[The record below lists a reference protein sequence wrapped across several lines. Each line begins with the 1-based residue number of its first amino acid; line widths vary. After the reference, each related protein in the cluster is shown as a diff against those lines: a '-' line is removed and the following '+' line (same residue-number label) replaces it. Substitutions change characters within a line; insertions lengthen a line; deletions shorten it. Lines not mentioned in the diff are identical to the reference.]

1 MRTKILWEVRLQA
14 SSSDF
19 IALRLT
25 RLMVRMMLYL
35 DEGFELL
42 NDLTRMLYSDLT
54 SFETY
59 LAFEALQLFFGD
71 KDLLWKLMN
80 RKLSQNKNVNVKPT
94 ATNRLLTP
102 YQASK

>member
-1 MRTKILWEVRLQA
+1 
-14 SSSDF
+14 
-19 IALRLT
+19 
-25 RLMVRMMLYL
+25 MVRMMLYL

-54 SFETY
+54 SFDTY

-71 KDLLWKLMN
+71 KDFLEKLIN
-80 RKLSQNKNVNVKPT
+80 RRKLSQNKNVNVKPT